1 MKMVTKLVAVA
12 TLATFMFAGVNVT
25 WGNAYSDTAG
35 SLGVNDQFG
44 VWFDINDATSVGW
57 ESGMKVGLA
66 GPAGMTFRLG
76 YEDVTTLGVGRS
88 WWSSTGNGWATSL
101 NTTMDFTLTDR
112 AASDDTMNCGETGDA
127 ACNNAVAFQAA
138 GAFTVGV
145 NLGFGF

>member
-1 MKMVTKLVAVA
+1 MKMVTKMVAVA

-25 WGNAYSDTAG
+25 WGNMYDDSTG

-44 VWFDINDATSVGW
+44 VWFDLNDATSIGW
-57 ESGMKVGLA
+57 EGGLKVGLA

-76 YEDVTTLGVGRS
+76 YEETTTLGVGRS

-101 NTTMDFTLTDR
+101 NTTIDFTLTDSVDLGTDN
-112 AASDDTMNCGETGDA
+112 AVGGAGDA
-127 ACNNAVAFQAA
+127 ADVTTPA
-138 GAFTVGV
+138 GQFMIGV

>member
-1 MKMVTKLVAVA
+1 MKIVTKLVAVA

-57 ESGMKVGLA
+57 EGGMKVGLA

-101 NTTMDFTLTDR
+101 NTTIDFDLVDTGALATD
-112 AASDDTMNCGETGDA
+112 DK
-127 ACNNAVAFQAA
+127 A
-138 GAFTVGV
+138 GTFSIGV

>member
-1 MKMVTKLVAVA
+1 MKMFTKIATIA
-12 TLATFMFAGVNVT
+12 TLATVMFAGVNVT

-35 SLGVNDQFG
+35 SLGVAPEFG
-44 VWFDINDATSVGW
+44 IWFDMNDATSIGW
-57 ESGMKVGLA
+57 ENNAMMVGLA

-101 NTTMDFTLTDR
+101 NTTVDFTLVEEVVD
-112 AASDDTMNCGETGDA
+112 GGD
-127 ACNNAVAFQAA
+127 NIAA
-138 GAFTVGV
+138 GAFKVGV

>member
-1 MKMVTKLVAVA
+1 MKMFTKITAIA

-35 SLGVNDQFG
+35 SLGVAGEFG
-44 VWFDINDATSVGW
+44 VWFDMNDATSIGW
-57 ESGMKVGLA
+57 EDNAMMIGLA

-76 YEDVTTLGVGRS
+76 YEDVTTLGVSRS

-101 NTTMDFTLTDR
+101 NTSIDFSLVN
-112 AASDDTMNCGETGDA
+112 DDAGTPNDTNDD
-127 ACNNAVAFQAA
+127 VAA
-138 GAFTVGV
+138 GAFTLGV

>member
-1 MKMVTKLVAVA
+1 MKMVTKMVAVA

-25 WGNAYSDTAG
+25 WGNKYDDSTG

-44 VWFDINDATSVGW
+44 VWFDLNDATSIGW
-57 ESGMKVGLA
+57 EGGLKVGLA

-101 NTTMDFTLTDR
+101 NTTVDFTLVNDDNGTAVDTT
-112 AASDDTMNCGETGDA
+112 DDTP
-127 ACNNAVAFQAA
+127 A
-138 GAFTVGV
+138 GAFHLGV

>member
-1 MKMVTKLVAVA
+1 MKLVTKIAVIA
-12 TLATFMFAGVNVT
+12 TLTTFMFAGVNVT

-35 SLGVNDQFG
+35 SLGAEGQFG

-57 ESGMKVGLA
+57 ENGMKVGLA

-112 AASDDTMNCGETGDA
+112 AASADTNDCGAGGDE
-127 ACNNAVAFQAA
+127 ACNNAVTFQGA